1 MFGLQVVSS
10 WGLGTGLEREEGFLR
25 TGLEEEDTGWQVSLQ
40 PNAWLALHPL
50 QGWLSTRLLQDII
63 PLIQGSRVGWGHLSG
78 LPLLFPHFSGPC
90 LSNPALHSS
99 ATHCM
104 ASWVRLD
111 RKWQRELEIGF
122 LSASQVVLVVKNPL
136 ATAGDIRDM
145 GLMPGLGRSLGGGH
159 GKPL

>member
-1 MFGLQVVSS
+1 
-10 WGLGTGLEREEGFLR
+10 
-25 TGLEEEDTGWQVSLQ
+25 
-40 PNAWLALHPL
+40 
-50 QGWLSTRLLQDII
+50 
-63 PLIQGSRVGWGHLSG
+63 
-78 LPLLFPHFSGPC
+78 
-90 LSNPALHSS
+90 
-99 ATHCM
+99 M